1 MDIEND
7 PHAERDRETSDS
19 VLDAFDR
26 RSVLRTLGTGLVAF
40 GGTSGSVLAQTDQNS
55 ESSDRLF
62 EVSYGTNSELVAPFN
77 GTEPITDVYDY
88 SGYTADIELQKE
100 DTARLFLYDGPNG
113 LSLGTV
119 IDSTSS
125 DDGGQ
130 TGYEIDGFPADG
142 AWVIKDDSGD
152 TYGTAPAWSWDSGG
166 NTDGGVIRGGFDGE
180 FEITITPEL
189 NQGRDDPDNDEDGT
203 VDGWEF
209 VYGEFENGSFQNVE
223 VIDLKV
229 NGEPQSVTIT
239 PSGQQTEAE
248 VPEPSIDPAS
258 VRLSRT
264 AVEAQADE
272 QGPTLEVT
280 VSNAE
285 DVRAELN
292 AETVRPE
299 VYDEGDFEFT
309 MNEVDSPED
318 PMNEVDSPEVP
329 MLPEQY
335 RSTEDSDRERYR
347 TTFVIPDVEPG
358 DWVPITIVAEGP
370 GGTAEL
376 TEYSPSQQGDAEESG
391 NSSFTYHANDI
402 GYNEANQYTEIG
414 RQIGFG
420 VFERIL
426 AGPMIVIGGDDEA
439 LDSFAKE
446 QISVDK
452 TGDSG
457 NLTDEYKKR
466 RIEILRL
473 LERARE
479 HDLNRAL
486 VSDAMTMGGIGV
498 NIRFNDNNGRLYTV
512 PGSIEDDY
520 SNVEGEGGLF
530 NKAIEEA
537 GDISYNTG
545 EDAFR
550 AVTHL
555 GLGPG
560 SSGRRY
566 RDGVLNRGKNNV
578 YISNLGENRVDQTLG
593 TELEEL
599 LHADGYADLY
609 QNTIKY
615 PIKGNLDDIY
625 VDLFGEGSVLTLS
638 TGTRLADTIGLKVYP
653 LESFSD
659 LLDYEEVPVGKE
671 TSFKIPKLTEYD
683 LNDTAKVLSL
693 TEGRYPLLI
702 PELREIQ
709 GEPGVLLYRADTIGE
724 NIGEKIVSTVA
735 DPFNLQNKLFNII
748 TERENDDD
756 PLVINQDDRRSITPS
771 LETDYD
777 LFIEFTRDE
786 NKNKLIIR
794 KELPTARTDYDAL
807 NMGKM
812 IGIPAVEAS
821 DAVSTTEQ
829 ISSKQVDSETSSLPT
844 PSLRAIDTNGRI
856 TGYNYDGEYVRN
868 IPGSRA
874 SGDQGGGLEWIEVPQ
889 EIDAEFEVVYPSVD
903 GTDTQE
909 VSAYCEVAEASYD
922 ADAELTVTDEG
933 TTVEGVQKEMHRG
946 TVEPDQTVQTTE
958 LSLPEEDSQS
968 TEQPTEQEQTQEQVT
983 EAADTESNEDSSVDI
998 DVEGVP
1004 ALPPAQV
1011 GGALAAGV
1019 TAAYLLKRR
1028 L

>member
-1 MDIEND
+1 
-7 PHAERDRETSDS
+7 
-19 VLDAFDR
+19 
-26 RSVLRTLGTGLVAF
+26 
-40 GGTSGSVLAQTDQNS
+40 
-55 ESSDRLF
+55 
-62 EVSYGTNSELVAPFN
+62 
-77 GTEPITDVYDY
+77 
-88 SGYTADIELQKE
+88 
-100 DTARLFLYDGPNG
+100 
-113 LSLGTV
+113 
-119 IDSTSS
+119 
-125 DDGGQ
+125 
-130 TGYEIDGFPADG
+130 
-142 AWVIKDDSGD
+142 
-152 TYGTAPAWSWDSGG
+152 
-166 NTDGGVIRGGFDGE
+166 
-180 FEITITPEL
+180 
-189 NQGRDDPDNDEDGT
+189 
-203 VDGWEF
+203 
-209 VYGEFENGSFQNVE
+209 
-223 VIDLKV
+223 
-229 NGEPQSVTIT
+229 
-239 PSGQQTEAE
+239 
-248 VPEPSIDPAS
+248 
-258 VRLSRT
+258 
-264 AVEAQADE
+264 
-272 QGPTLEVT
+272 
-280 VSNAE
+280 
-285 DVRAELN
+285 
-292 AETVRPE
+292 
-299 VYDEGDFEFT
+299 
-309 MNEVDSPED
+309 
-318 PMNEVDSPEVP
+318 

-347 TTFVIPDVEPG
+347 TAFVIPDVEPG
-358 DWVPITIVAEGP
+358 TWVPITIVAEGP

-376 TEYSPSQQGDAEESG
+376 TEYSPSQQGDSEESG
-391 NSSFTYHANDI
+391 NSSFKYHANDI

-439 LDSFAKE
+439 LDSFARPR
-446 QISVDK
+446 ISVDK

-555 GLGPG
+555 GLGPR
-560 SSGRRY
+560 SSRRY

-578 YISNLGENRVDQTLG
+578 YISNLGENRVDQPLG

-625 VDLFGEGSVLTLS
+625 VDLFGEGPVLTLS
-638 TGTRLADTIGLKVYP
+638 TGTRLADTIGLKVNP
-653 LESFSD
+653 RESFSD
-659 LLDYEEVPVGKE
+659 LLDYKERPVGKE
-671 TSFKIPKLTEYD
+671 TTWKEDSFKIPKLTEYE
-683 LNDTAKVLSL
+683 LNDPATVLSL

-709 GEPGVLLYRADTIGE
+709 GEPGVLLYRADIIGE
-724 NIGEKIVSTVA
+724 NIGEKIVSTAA
-735 DPFNLQNKLFNII
+735 DAVDLQNKSFNVI
-748 TERENDDD
+748 TEREDSND
-756 PLVINQDDRRSITPS
+756 PLVITQGDRRFITPS

-777 LFIEFTRDE
+777 LFIEFTREE
-786 NKNKLIIR
+786 NKNELTLR
-794 KELPTARTDYDAL
+794 KEVPTARTDYDAL
-807 NMGKM
+807 NVGKM

-829 ISSKQVDSETSSLPT
+829 ISSKQADPETPSVPT
-844 PSLRAIDTNGRI
+844 PSLRAVDINGRI
-856 TGYNYDGEYVRN
+856 TGYNDDGEYVRN

-889 EIDAEFEVVYPSVD
+889 EIDAEFEVFYPSVD
-903 GTDTQE
+903 DADTGVSPE
-909 VSAYCEVAEASYD
+909 DVSAYCEVAETNYN
-922 ADAELTVTDEG
+922 ADAELTLTDEG

-983 EAADTESNEDSSVDI
+983 EAADTESNEEFNVDI

-1004 ALPPAQV
+1004 ALPPEQI